1 MENTEPT
8 TPMTDEEAT
17 PLDWFILEFLCRE
30 VFGPE
35 HEVKRPTNKE
45 ALVETKAD
53 VNSIMNVSKE
63 KL

>member
-1 MENTEPT
+1 MEA
-8 TPMTDEEAT
+8 PMTDEEAT
-17 PLDWFILEFLCRE
+17 PLHWLFIELLCIE
-30 VFGPE
+30 VFGPDY
-35 HEVKRPTNKE
+35 EVKRPTNKE